1 MGMGMAMP
9 DRYLLYID
17 MLGFSD
23 LVLRRGAVKQLYS
36 IIDSLNVHGH
46 HAFKT
51 IAFSDTL
58 LVYNTFEPETDHD
71 RHYAIMYMCEFAKD
85 LHYKLVPLDLH
96 FRGFLTKGEFAH
108 VELRHMQAFYGAALI
123 FSYRREKNIDCTGL
137 FLDAPLLPDCDIFF
151 YEQYDQNTYF
161 IHLMQ
166 ALNSLRFPEVDY
178 PIDPI
183 LVGEAKWDLA
193 YDFRYL
199 RNIHRHMNDPDLH
212 PRIRSK
218 HAAAWNLIRRRYQAI
233 LDTLEA
239 QDFDP
244 RSISVFDWSDATRH
258 LDVAEGILG
267 P

>member
-1 MGMGMAMP
+1 MP
-9 DRYLLYID
+9 DRYLLYLD
-17 MLGFSD
+17 MLGFTD
-23 LVLRRGAVKQLYS
+23 LVLRRGAVRQLYS
-36 IIDSLNVHGH
+36 IIDSLNVHDH

-58 LVYNTFEPETDHD
+58 LIYNTFEPETDHD
-71 RHYAIMYMCEFAKD
+71 RRYAIMYMCEFAKD
-85 LHYKLVPLDLH
+85 LHYRLVPLDLH
-96 FRGFLTKGEFAH
+96 FRGFLTKGEFEH
-108 VELRHMQAFYGAALI
+108 EELRHMQAFYGAALVS
-123 FSYRREKNIDCTGL
+123 SYQREKDIDCTGL

-166 ALNSLRFPEVDY
+166 ALNSLHFEEVDY

-199 RNIHRHMNDPDLH
+199 RNIHRHMNDPNLH
-212 PRIRSK
+212 PRVRGK
-218 HAAAWNLIRRRYQAI
+218 HAASWNLIRRRYQAI
-233 LDTLEA
+233 MDTLA
-239 QDFDP
+239 ANAFDP
-244 RSISVFDWSDATRH
+244 QSISIFDWSEATRRLDEDDAT
-258 LDVAEGILG
+258 LG